1 MLLLPL
7 YRQFQAFENPEDPV
21 NSLWWILLILVFT
34 GFALL
39 VVRLKRE
46 AALRWFFLGAIGLT
60 LLYVFY
66 PLADLLVTPEAAFLA
81 AIALSAMLI
90 AALVRYPEWYVVDA
104 AGILMAI
111 GVLAIFGSS
120 LSILPA
126 IVLLAA
132 LAIYDAISVYKTKHM
147 IDLADS
153 VVALR
158 LPVLL
163 VIPRRRGY
171 SLLREGRIKEQ
182 LARGEEREALFMG
195 LGDVIIPGILAVSA
209 FAFLDAVDVAG
220 IAAEGAVALG
230 TALGGLVGFLVL
242 MRFVLRGNPQ
252 AGLPLLNTGAILGFL
267 VAYLAIYRDFGFGL

>member
-7 YRQFQAFENPEDPV
+7 YRQFQAFEDPEDPV

-66 PLADLLVTPEAAFLA
+66 PLADLFVSAGVAFLA
-81 AIALSAMLI
+81 AIALSATLL
-90 AALVRYPEWYVVDA
+90 AALARYPEWYVVDA

-126 IVLLAA
+126 LVLLIA
-132 LAIYDAISVYKTKHM
+132 LAVYDAISVYKTKHM

-163 VIPRRRGY
+163 VIPRSRGY
-171 SLLREGRIKEQ
+171 SLLRQERIKDQ
-182 LARGEEREALFMG
+182 LAKGEERDALFMG

-209 FAFLDAVDVAG
+209 FAFLDRIDVGG
-220 IAAEGAVALG
+220 IAAEGAVALA
-230 TALGGLVGFLVL
+230 TALGALVGFLLL
-242 MRFVLRGNPQ
+242 MRYVLQGKPQ

-267 VAYLAIYRDFGFGL
+267 AAYLLVYRDLGFGL